1 MSKTTNL
8 LTDSIENTDNL
19 LRTIYEL
26 LDLVEEQEK
35 KIETLEAKLAKAE
48 DNATSLGWEASNSRD
63 EASLRGRD
71 GWMTD

>member
-1 MSKTTNL
+1 MSKTTDL

-19 LRTIYEL
+19 LRAIYEL

-48 DNATSLGWEASNSRD
+48 ATARSLEWERLVFLYAT
-63 EASLRGRD
+63 D
-71 GWMTD
+71 G

>member
-1 MSKTTNL
+1 MSKTTDL
-8 LTDSIENTDNL
+8 LTDSIKNTDNL
-19 LRTIYEL
+19 LRAIYEL

-35 KIETLEAKLAKAE
+35 KIKTLEAKLAKAE
-48 DNATSLGWEASNSRD
+48 ANATSLGWEASNSRD